1 MDVVPHTQIA
11 KMAHDVKQLQN
22 MMDAFDELYTT
33 IFVAGTDF
41 GPGRRGGKNVLL
53 KPGAEKIF
61 GLFNLTARTSMTE
74 QECDHKQGFFSYRV
88 VCEAFDRPS
97 GAMVA
102 EAMGA
107 CNSREQRLASDGDPF
122 ALHNV
127 CLKMAENRAFVNCA
141 MRLGMASDRFTQDM
155 VDLAP
160 TAQPSTIL
168 AITDHMEHPAIAKQE
183 RPRIREFINREP
195 EPDRAKEFL
204 DRMKDRI
211 EEYETKR
218 KSQAAPSPATE
229 RPINSS
235 YNSPGHNDY
244 NDSNDTIEQA
254 GSTAPPQAR
263 NEPSTPLHRGSP
275 GRIQMAMAYL
285 RSGLSIIP
293 LNGKAPVIPDWTKFA
308 HQLPT
313 TDHVSVWRHE
323 HPTANLG
330 IVCGPAS
337 GVFVLDQDGE
347 QGLQSLLLREL
358 PPTPKVKTASG
369 RGTTILR
376 CRRTPSSRML

>member
-1 MDVVPHTQIA
+1 MS
-11 KMAHDVKQLQN
+11 
-22 MMDAFDELYTT
+22 
-33 IFVAGTDF
+33 
-41 GPGRRGGKNVLL
+41 
-53 KPGAEKIF
+53 EK
-61 GLFNLTARTSMTE
+61 
-74 QECDHKQGFFSYRV
+74 
-88 VCEAFDRPS
+88 
-97 GAMVA
+97 
-102 EAMGA
+102 
-107 CNSREQRLASDGDPF
+107 
-122 ALHNV
+122 
-127 CLKMAENRAFVNCA
+127 RAFVNCA
-141 MRLGMASDRFTQDM
+141 LRLGMASDRFTQDM

-263 NEPSTPLHRGSP
+263 NEPSTPSTPSPPTTPLHRGSP

-347 QGLQSLLLREL
+347 EGLQSLLLREL
-358 PPTPKVKTASG
+358 PPTPKVKTTSG